1 MDPNESVKNDLSQ
14 SVKDGDLSANKAI
27 TSNSV
32 IGKDNIFSGE
42 FRSDGLLRIDG
53 NYRGVVKGYGV
64 VLVGEAG
71 KIVGDIYAKSVRIGG
86 KIKGNVYALER
97 VDILSTGKL
106 VGDLMTKKCFAEEG
120 MHFTGQGKIVPQK
133 EIEAVFE
140 KNVKNSSQLTIEDF

>member
-1 MDPNESVKNDLSQ
+1 MDPMDTVKSDILQ
-14 SVKDGDLSANKAI
+14 TVKDSELSANKS
-27 TSNSV
+27 TTTNSV
-32 IGKDNIFSGE
+32 IGKDNTFSGE

-71 KIVGDIYAKSVRIGG
+71 KIVGDIYARSVRIGG
-86 KIKGNVYALER
+86 KIKGNVYALDR

-133 EIEAVFE
+133 ELEAVFE
-140 KNVKNSSQLTIEDF
+140 KNVKNTTQLTIEDF